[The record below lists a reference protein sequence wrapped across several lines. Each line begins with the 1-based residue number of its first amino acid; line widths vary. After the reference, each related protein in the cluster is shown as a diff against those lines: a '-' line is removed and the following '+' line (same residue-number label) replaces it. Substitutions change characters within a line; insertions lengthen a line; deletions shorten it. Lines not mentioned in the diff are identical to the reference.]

1 MILKILSGSL
11 VLMESVT
18 CLLSKHEDFHSDFHS
33 SCTTQRIVAHACNI
47 VRVKVHIYYIHII
60 KLIIIRQRMM
70 EEDTQAQP
78 RAYTNV
84 RIYPVYMHIDTHKI
98 FK

>member
-1 MILKILSGSL
+1 MILKIFSGSL

-33 SCTTQRIVAHACNI
+33 SCTTQSIVAYNI
-47 VRVKVHIYYIHII
+47 VRVKVYIYYIHII

-84 RIYPVYMHIDTHKI
+84 HICAYTLCIHT
-98 FK
+98 